1 MSVNP
6 KASRAFPRQ
15 RGRFERVDTA
25 PPAPPNPVDALALE
39 TVVVH
44 PVDFYRSVIID
55 TLTRDDG
62 IVVRDQFGDYELLAS
77 CPALTKAHLVVL
89 GFDDTATSL
98 DTVAFAMRR
107 CRGLPVVLC
116 ANVSG
121 DRMVARTVRLGAEA
135 CLINPTSGD
144 EILIAVRAVARMRD
158 RQVLVVPPG
167 FADSLEPAP
176 IDRLTRRETE
186 ILSLVGK
193 GLSNRQISRS
203 LEMSEGTVKRHLHN
217 VYRKMQVGSR
227 TEAVRQALQSGVL
240 GIGDVTARPGG

>member
-1 MSVNP
+1 MTVNQD
-6 KASRAFPRQ
+6 ALRALPRQ
-15 RGRFERVDTA
+15 RDRFERADAGPLDT
-25 PPAPPNPVDALALE
+25 LALE
-39 TVVVH
+39 AVVVH
-44 PVDFYRSVIID
+44 PVGFYRSVIID
-55 TLTRDDG
+55 TLTRDQG
-62 IVVRDQFGDYELLAS
+62 IVVRDQFGDYERLAS
-77 CPALTKAHLVVL
+77 CPALGKAHLVVL
-89 GFDDTATSL
+89 GFDDTGANL
-98 DTVAFAMRR
+98 DTIALAMRR

-121 DRMVARTVRLGAEA
+121 ARMAAQTVRLGAEA

-144 EILIAVRAVARMRD
+144 EVLIAVRAVTRMRD

-167 FADSLEPAP
+167 FADSLEPVP
-176 IDRLTRRETE
+176 VDQLTRRETE

-217 VYRKMQVGSR
+217 VYRKLQVGSR

-240 GIGDVTARPGG
+240 GISDVTTRPDV